1 MEPDNPEMGLLAVA
15 VSTQEVSRR
24 TAGISKS
31 LPGQGDAIG
40 EYDLAAMVTDL
51 EQVGQQCRQAS
62 GAIVAVLRLRGK
74 TWQEIGELL
83 GLTRQGAQQR
93 YSQPETDTE

>member
-1 MEPDNPEMGLLAVA
+1 MEPDNPEMGLLAAA
-15 VSTQEVSRR
+15 VSTQAVSRR
-24 TAGISKS
+24 TAAISKS
-31 LPGQGDAIG
+31 LPGQDAIG